1 MSDTQAFQR
10 EHYPSGEQQSA
21 GWPFHREYG
30 VEHPADEGIE
40 AELTSGFRITPGRE
54 YGFLTDTTLCIGCK
68 ACEVACKQ
76 WNNLPAEDAE
86 FLGTS
91 YDNTRS
97 LGHSTWRHVKF
108 VEQPGG
114 GGVGGWA
121 LGVGS
126 DRTAQT
132 DRTDR
137 TDRSYPT
144 PNAQPLTP
152 NSPRWLFQ
160 SDICKH
166 WAHAGCLE
174 ACP

>member
-10 EHYPSGEQQSA
+10 EHYPAGEQQSA
-21 GWPFHREYG
+21 GWPFHRDYG
-30 VEHPADEGIE
+30 VEHPPDEGAE
-40 AELTSGFRITPGRE
+40 AELTAGYRVEPGRE

-76 WNNLPAEDAE
+76 WNNLPADEAE

-108 VEQPGG
+108 VEQPPGG
-114 GGVGGWA
+114 SWGLGVGCAGVGNWELGVGGDKVKDKPVIA
-121 LGVGS
+121 GPNSQL
-126 DRTAQT
+126 
-132 DRTDR
+132 
-137 TDRSYPT
+137 PT
-144 PNAQPLTP
+144 PNPRLSNSQLPTP

-160 SDICKH
+160 S
-166 WAHAGCLE
+166 
-174 ACP
+174 